1 MITNSSNSNM
11 KAYPVAGNMSYSCE
25 AAAEIQ
31 LNVTDNLVSG
41 LKIKPA
47 QWEAFSEFGNR
58 THLSNP
64 AECAFDHNDI
74 TPVGKTLLIINT
86 NKIYY

>member
-1 MITNSSNSNM
+1 MISNSSNSNM

-58 THLSNP
+58 THLRNP

-74 TPVGKTLLIINT
+74 TPVGKTLLIIN
-86 NKIYY
+86 NASF

>member
-1 MITNSSNSNM
+1 MN
-11 KAYPVAGNMSYSCE
+11 AYPVAGNKSYACE

-31 LNVTDNLVSG
+31 LNVTDNMVSG

-47 QWEAFSEFGNR
+47 MWEAFSDFENR
-58 THLSNP
+58 THLQNP

-74 TPVGKTLLIINT
+74 TPVGE
-86 NKIYY
+86 KILRPT